1 MHRLMHLC
9 KFSNRTTKGK
19 KGQLTQIRHQIKGIV
34 LATKTV
40 CTCTQLI
47 HMHLCSVMVI
57 ALATNIPFEL
67 LALANLAD
75 HGHTQKELL
84 SSTGKLLH
92 SSCSSRPKET

>member
-1 MHRLMHLC
+1 
-9 KFSNRTTKGK
+9 
-19 KGQLTQIRHQIKGIV
+19 
-34 LATKTV
+34 
-40 CTCTQLI
+40 
-47 HMHLCSVMVI
+47 MHLCSVMVI